1 MLIDW
6 FTIAAQALNFLI
18 LVWLM
23 KRFLYKPILHA
34 LDAREKRI
42 AKELAEAD
50 AKKREAEEERE
61 KFRKKNEAFDQ
72 QRDDLL
78 SEAKREAKGER
89 ERLLDE
95 ARQAADALRAKRQE
109 TLRNDAHNLNQAIS
123 RRTQKEVFA
132 IARKMMADLAGTT
145 LDERM
150 SEVFTGRLRRLEGEA
165 KQDLATALNTSSDPL
180 LVRSAFAL
188 PSEQQGAIQNALQEA
203 FSADSST
210 QLRAGIRV
218 RFETAPD
225 LISGIELIAN
235 GRKVAW
241 SMSDYLSSLE
251 KSVGELLKDQSKPRK
266 RDEGKAEPNP
276 EKTEPETMSR

>member
-34 LDAREKRI
+34 LDAREQRI

-266 RDEGKAEPNP
+266 RDEGKAEPSF

>member
-188 PSEQQGAIQNALQEA
+188 PSKQQGAIQNALQEA
-203 FSADSST
+203 FSADPST

-218 RFETAPD
+218 RFETSPD

-266 RDEGKAEPNP
+266 RDEGKAEPNL

>member
-6 FTIAAQALNFLI
+6 FTIAAQVLNFLI

-34 LDAREKRI
+34 LDAREQRI

-50 AKKREAEEERE
+50 AKKREAEKERE
-61 KFRKKNEAFDQ
+61 KFRKSNEAFDQ
-72 QRDDLL
+72 ERVELL
-78 SEAKREAKGER
+78 SKVKQEVKAER

-95 ARQAADALRAKRQE
+95 AQESADALRAKRRE
-109 TLRNDAHNLNQAIS
+109 ALESELRHLHKEIA
-123 RRTQKEVFA
+123 RRSLEEVFA
-132 IARKMMADLAGTT
+132 TARKMLADLAGTT
-145 LDERM
+145 LEERM

-165 KQDLATALNTSSDPL
+165 KQDLATALNTSSVPV

-188 PSEQQGAIQNALQEA
+188 PSEQQGAIQHALQET
-203 FSADSST
+203 FSVDPST
-210 QLRAGIRV
+210 PLGAGIRV

-225 LISGIELIAN
+225 VISGIELIAN

-241 SMSDYLSSLE
+241 SMADYLSSLE
-251 KSVGELLKDQSKPRK
+251 KSAGELLKEK
-266 RDEGKAEPNP
+266 DELEANAEPTP
-276 EKTEPETMSR
+276 EEPKSETESR

>member
-203 FSADSST
+203 FSAD
-210 QLRAGIRV
+210 LR
-218 RFETAPD
+218 
-225 LISGIELIAN
+225 
-235 GRKVAW
+235 
-241 SMSDYLSSLE
+241 LSSGQA
-251 KSVGELLKDQSKPRK
+251 SGS
-266 RDEGKAEPNP
+266 G
-276 EKTEPETMSR
+276 SRLRRT

>member
-34 LDAREKRI
+34 LDAREQRI
-42 AKELAEAD
+42 TKELAEAD
-50 AKKREAEEERE
+50 AKKREAEKERE

-165 KQDLATALNTSSDPL
+165 KQDLATALNTSSDPV

-203 FSADSST
+203 FSADPST

-266 RDEGKAEPNP
+266 RDEGKAEPSP

>member
-34 LDAREKRI
+34 LDAREQRI
-42 AKELAEAD
+42 TKELAEAD
-50 AKKREAEEERE
+50 AKKREAEKERE
-61 KFRKKNEAFDQ
+61 KFQKKNEAFDQ

-78 SEAKREAKGER
+78 SETKREAKAER

-165 KQDLATALNTSSDPL
+165 KQDLATALNTSSDPV

-188 PSEQQGAIQNALQEA
+188 PSKQQGAIQNALQEA
-203 FSADSST
+203 FSADPST

-218 RFETAPD
+218 RFETSPD
-225 LISGIELIAN
+225 LISGMELIAN